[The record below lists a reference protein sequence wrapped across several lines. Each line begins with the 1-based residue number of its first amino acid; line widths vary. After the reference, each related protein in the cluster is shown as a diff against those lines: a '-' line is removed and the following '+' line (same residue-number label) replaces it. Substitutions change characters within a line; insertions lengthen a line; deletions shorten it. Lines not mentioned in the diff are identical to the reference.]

1 MVNTSRSYDYFIVSY
16 ERHNDKLVIRD
27 AMQDYFYGKE
37 DIYTKGKDNA
47 QFSGPWEYPDNNNHA
62 KPIGGTRRENLK
74 SLSRHAFW
82 WKLSAAFVGAGFL
95 IGPMWLLALKQQLYF
110 QLKATT
116 GFVLGFGLIM
126 AFFC

>member
-82 WKLSAAFVGAGFL
+82 WKLSAAFVGVGVSMMSL
-95 IGPMWLLALKQQLYF
+95 INISAYNQYYQTKSRISKYF
-110 QLKATT
+110 YFPLSWHK
-116 GFVLGFGLIM
+116 
-126 AFFC
+126 